1 MTAFLIA
8 LPLVLILLGLAA
20 IPEVLEIWRIRSELN
35 YERFA
40 HAYAEAARMRHEARQ
55 AGDRA

>member
-8 LPLVLILLGLAA
+8 FPVVMILIGLGT
-20 IPEVLEIWRIRSELN
+20 IPSVLETWRIRSELN

-40 HAYAEAARMRHEARQ
+40 QAYAEAAAKRHEALQ
-55 AGDRA
+55 AGERA

>member
-8 LPLVLILLGLAA
+8 LPITLILLGLGI
-20 IPEVLEIWRIRSELN
+20 IPEVLETWRIRSDLN

-40 HAYAEAARMRHEARQ
+40 QAYAEAAAMHCEARQ
-55 AGDRA
+55 AGERA

>member
-8 LPLVLILLGLAA
+8 VPVTLILLGLGT
-20 IPEVLEIWRIRSELN
+20 IPEVLEKWRIRSELN

-40 HAYAEAARMRHEARQ
+40 QAYAEAAAMRHEARQ
-55 AGDRA
+55 ARERA

>member
-8 LPLVLILLGLAA
+8 LPVTLILIGLGTIPSVLAT
-20 IPEVLEIWRIRSELN
+20 WRIRSDLN

-40 HAYAEAARMRHEARQ
+40 QAYAEAVALRHEVRQ
-55 AGDRA
+55 AGERA

>member
-8 LPLVLILLGLAA
+8 LPITLILLGLGT
-20 IPEVLEIWRIRSELN
+20 IPEVLETWRIRSDLN

-40 HAYAEAARMRHEARQ
+40 QAYAEAVALRHEARQ
-55 AGDRA
+55 AAERA